1 MRRFRVFV
9 EGKFNAILDSIEKAR
24 ECRKALQSLNF
35 ENIIISVE
43 QEDVP

>member
-1 MRRFRVFV
+1 MRKFRVFV
-9 EGKFNAILDSIEKAR
+9 EGRFNAIFDSIEKAR

-35 ENIIISVE
+35 DNIVIRIE

>member
-9 EGKFNAILDSIEKAR
+9 EGKFNAIFDSIDKAR

-35 ENIIISVE
+35 DNIVIRVE
-43 QEDVP
+43 EEDLP

>member
-9 EGKFNAILDSIEKAR
+9 EGKFNAIFDSIENAR

-35 ENIIISVE
+35 ENIVISVE